1 MKTKIKLGKPISESV
16 PNLIWGSVYRPVS
29 DLVYDSVESSVWESV
44 SSSVWTSINN
54 SMIWEIKL

>member
-29 DLVYDSVESSVWESV
+29 NSVDYSVYSSVYHSV
-44 SSSVWTSINN
+44 YHSVWIQINT
-54 SMIWEIKL
+54 SMIWEIEL